1 MWGYAFGIFLGND
14 IYVVP
19 KKMRWNSVRNL
30 MCVGRYAE
38 KMQWSEAKWN
48 LFEMPAIDMS
58 VLCIPAECDNIKLPI
73 EYEIASRWDANLL
86 YDICR
91 HFASVMLHFASLI
104 SHNLRCIPAYAH
116 LIPTG
121 FFLLNYHRGNLYI
134 ISYFQFGDT
143 LLVCIETCQRHVAT
157 LWCNVAPIFF
167 WIKKL
172 LRRVWEAVWS
182 LPSRSSL
189 CGCIVVWVG
198 YFL

>member
-1 MWGYAFGIFLGND
+1 
-14 IYVVP
+14 
-19 KKMRWNSVRNL
+19 

-48 LFEMPAIDMS
+48 LFEPLARSNLFGQMPAIEMS

-121 FFLLNYHRGNLYI
+121 FFLLNYHRDNLYI

-143 LLVCIETCQRHVAT
+143 LLVCIETCQGMSPT
-157 LWCNVAPIFF
+157 L
-167 WIKKL
+167 
-172 LRRVWEAVWS
+172 
-182 LPSRSSL
+182 
-189 CGCIVVWVG
+189 
-198 YFL
+198 